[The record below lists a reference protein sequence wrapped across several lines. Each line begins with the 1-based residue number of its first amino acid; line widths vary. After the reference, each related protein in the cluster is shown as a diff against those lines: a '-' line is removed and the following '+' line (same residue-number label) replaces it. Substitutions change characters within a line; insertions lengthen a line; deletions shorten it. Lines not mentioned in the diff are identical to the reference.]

1 MRSKRMRSKRMRSK
15 SKTTKKSMRMR
26 SKSKSMRSKSTKKS
40 MRSKTT
46 KKSKSKSTRRKMRG
60 GNSVFQPAP
69 TPTPGAAYFA
79 GSSDKLPH
87 GTHYSPSAVGIP
99 AGSFDPAI
107 RAGAWPTQAAGG
119 KSMRNR
125 NMHGMLNRSM
135 GMGRS
140 MSRSGR
146 SMGMGRSR
154 SMGMSRSMGRSRS
167 MHGGGVSSF
176 VSSILPDEI
185 VNIGRS
191 IPASLGHMVDKFN
204 GTISMP
210 SSLVYPTQQP
220 HVYQGSGSTAAPQ
233 MPPIDIM
240 SEFNKANLSAPS
252 V

>member
-1 MRSKRMRSKRMRSK
+1 
-15 SKTTKKSMRMR
+15 MR

-46 KKSKSKSTRRKMRG
+46 KKSKRKSTRRKMRG

-69 TPTPGAAYFA
+69 TPTPGGAYFA

-99 AGSFDPAI
+99 SGGFDPAI
-107 RAGAWPTQAAGG
+107 RAGAWPKQAAGG
-119 KSMRNR
+119 KNRRMR
-125 NMHGMLNRSM
+125 MQSMLNM
-135 GMGRS
+135 NRS
-140 MSRSGR
+140 MSRIG
-146 SMGMGRSR
+146 
-154 SMGMSRSMGRSRS
+154 RSMGRSRS

-240 SEFNKANLSAPS
+240 KAFTTANSSVPS

>member
-1 MRSKRMRSKRMRSK
+1 MRSKRTKKSKRMRMRSK
-15 SKTTKKSMRMR
+15 STKKSKRMRSKTTKKSMR
-26 SKSKSMRSKSTKKS
+26 SKSMR
-40 MRSKTT
+40 MRSKT
-46 KKSKSKSTRRKMRG
+46 KKNKRKSTSRKMRG

-69 TPTPGAAYFA
+69 TPTPGGAYFA
-79 GSSDKLPH
+79 GSSDKLPS

-99 AGSFDPAI
+99 AGGFDPAI
-107 RAGAWPTQAAGG
+107 RGGAWPTQAAGG
-119 KSMRNR
+119 KSMQSRSR
-125 NMHGMLNRSM
+125 RMQSMLNM
-135 GMGRS
+135 NRS

-146 SMGMGRSR
+146 S
-154 SMGMSRSMGRSRS
+154 MSRSMGRSRS

-220 HVYQGSGSTAAPQ
+220 HVYQGSGSTTAPQ

-240 SEFNKANLSAPS
+240 KAFTTANSSVPS